1 MTLLLIGFATRF
13 LFACMLCYLTSFCH
27 YSCLLPCLF
36 FLACQCL
43 ISGFLIS
50 HQSPE
55 MPSCKTFPT
64 HLHFTFL
71 SGFKYISLYSLI
83 LILTITGLPERGG
96 GLNIQ
101 TGKLSEQGFY
111 QRSVIENLKRAKKNV
126 FFFSLFELLARIIE
140 YHIQYAFLRLKTETN
155 TGIPLYRYCFFL

>member
-1 MTLLLIGFATRF
+1 MTLLLIGFATQF
-13 LFACMLCYLTSFCH
+13 LFACMLCYLPSFCH

-36 FLACQCL
+36 FLARQCL

-64 HLHFTFL
+64 HLHFNFL

-101 TGKLSEQGFY
+101 TGKLSEQGFIKE
-111 QRSVIENLKRAKKNV
+111 VWLKSQKKCF